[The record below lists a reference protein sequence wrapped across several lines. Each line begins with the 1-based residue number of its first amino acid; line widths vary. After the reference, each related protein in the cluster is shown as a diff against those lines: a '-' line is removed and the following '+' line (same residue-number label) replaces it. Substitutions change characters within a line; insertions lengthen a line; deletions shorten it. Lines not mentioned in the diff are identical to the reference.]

1 MARRVVPHRCGSCQ
15 SLSESEAQ
23 PLCARGVVNRMT
35 PRIAALL
42 VVVASA
48 VSVCRPAPAPESRAP
63 RERAS
68 AVAQQDTA
76 FAGTL
81 APVQRVRSFRP
92 GVARPVLR
100 HVEAATGASPGHD
113 RVVFEFTGD
122 SVPGYRVEYT
132 TNPVQR
138 CGSGDPVT
146 VAGAGRL
153 IVRFEPAQAHDEQG
167 SLAPGERHRTPG
179 LPAVREL
186 TLICDFEGQVAW
198 VLGITARS
206 EYRVSELTGPARLV
220 LDVRHVR

>member
-1 MARRVVPHRCGSCQ
+1 
-15 SLSESEAQ
+15 
-23 PLCARGVVNRMT
+23 MT
-35 PRIAALL
+35 PRTAALL
-42 VVVASA
+42 VVLASA
-48 VSVCRPAPAPESRAP
+48 VSVCRPAPESRAP

-76 FAGTL
+76 FAGTM

-100 HVEAATGASPGHD
+100 RVETATGASPGGGYD

-122 SVPGYRVEYT
+122 SVPGYRVEYAT
-132 TNPVQR
+132 KPVQR
-138 CGSGDPVT
+138 CGSGDPV
-146 VAGAGRL
+146 AGTGRGRGRL
-153 IVRFEPAQAHDEQG
+153 IVRFEPAQAHDEHA
-167 SLAPGERHRTPG
+167 SLAPAERHRTPG

-198 VLGITARS
+198 VLDVAARS

-220 LDVRHVR
+220 LDVRHGH

>member
-1 MARRVVPHRCGSCQ
+1 
-15 SLSESEAQ
+15 
-23 PLCARGVVNRMT
+23 MT
-35 PRIAALL
+35 SRTAALL
-42 VVVASA
+42 VVLASA
-48 VSVCRPAPAPESRAP
+48 VSVCRPGDSRAP

-81 APVQRVRSFRP
+81 APVQRMRSLPP

-100 HVEAATGASPGHD
+100 HVETSTEASPGYD
-113 RVVFEFTGD
+113 RVVFEFAGGGD

-132 TNPVQR
+132 TKPVQR
-138 CGSGDPVT
+138 CGSGDPVS
-146 VAGAGRL
+146 VAGTGRL
-153 IVRFEPAQAHDEQG
+153 IVRFEPAQAHDEHG
-167 SLAPGERHRTPG
+167 SLAPAERHRTAG

-198 VLGITARS
+198 VLGTAAPS

-220 LDVRHVR
+220 LDVRHAP

>member
-1 MARRVVPHRCGSCQ
+1 MRAGS
-15 SLSESEAQ
+15 
-23 PLCARGVVNRMT
+23 
-35 PRIAALL
+35 LL
-42 VVVASA
+42 VVLAST
-48 VSVCRPAPAPESRAP
+48 VSVCRPGESRAPQTPHAP

-68 AVAQQDTA
+68 AVVQQDTA

-81 APVQRVRSFRP
+81 APVQRMRSSRA

-100 HVEAATGASPGHD
+100 HVETKAASPGYD
-113 RVVFEFTGD
+113 RVVFEFAGD

-132 TNPVQR
+132 TKPVQR

-146 VAGAGRL
+146 VAGTGRL
-153 IVRFEPAQAHDEQG
+153 VVSFEPAQAHDAPG
-167 SLAPGERHRTPG
+167 SLAPVSLAPAERHRSPG

-206 EYRVSELTGPARLV
+206 EYRVSELAGPARLV
-220 LDVRHVR
+220 LDVRHAP

>member
-1 MARRVVPHRCGSCQ
+1 
-15 SLSESEAQ
+15 
-23 PLCARGVVNRMT
+23 MT
-35 PRIAALL
+35 PRTAALL
-42 VVVASA
+42 VVLASA

-68 AVAQQDTA
+68 AVAQQDTG

-81 APVQRVRSFRP
+81 APVQRVRSVPP

-100 HVEAATGASPGHD
+100 HVETATGASSGYD

-132 TNPVQR
+132 TKPVQR

-146 VAGAGRL
+146 VSGTGRL
-153 IVRFEPAQAHDEQG
+153 IVRFEPAQAHDEHG
-167 SLAPGERHRTPG
+167 SLAPAERHRTPG

-198 VLGITARS
+198 VLGIAARS

-220 LDVRHVR
+220 LDVRHGH

>member
-1 MARRVVPHRCGSCQ
+1 
-15 SLSESEAQ
+15 
-23 PLCARGVVNRMT
+23 MT
-35 PRIAALL
+35 PHTAALL
-42 VVVASA
+42 VVLASA

-68 AVAQQDTA
+68 AVAQQDTG

-81 APVQRVRSFRP
+81 APVQRVRSVPP

-100 HVEAATGASPGHD
+100 HVETATGASSGYD

-132 TNPVQR
+132 TKPVQR

-146 VAGAGRL
+146 VAGTGRL
-153 IVRFEPAQAHDEQG
+153 IVRIEPAQAHDEHA
-167 SLAPGERHRTPG
+167 SLVPAERHRTPG

-198 VLGITARS
+198 VLGIAARS

-220 LDVRHVR
+220 LDVRHGH

>member
-1 MARRVVPHRCGSCQ
+1 
-15 SLSESEAQ
+15 
-23 PLCARGVVNRMT
+23 MT
-35 PRIAALL
+35 PRTAALL
-42 VVVASA
+42 VVLASA

-68 AVAQQDTA
+68 AARQQDTA

-81 APVQRVRSFRP
+81 APVQRIRSFRP

-100 HVEAATGASPGHD
+100 HVETATGPSPGSD

-132 TNPVQR
+132 TKPVQR
-138 CGSGDPVT
+138 CGSGDPVA
-146 VAGAGRL
+146 VAGTGRL
-153 IVRFEPAQAHDEQG
+153 IVRFEPAQAHDEHG
-167 SLAPGERHRTPG
+167 TLTPAERQRAPG

-186 TLICDFEGQVAW
+186 TLVCDFEGQVAW
-198 VLGITARS
+198 VLGIAAPS

-220 LDVRHVR
+220 LDVRHVP

>member
-1 MARRVVPHRCGSCQ
+1 
-15 SLSESEAQ
+15 
-23 PLCARGVVNRMT
+23 MT
-35 PRIAALL
+35 PRTAALL
-42 VVVASA
+42 VVLASA

-68 AVAQQDTA
+68 AVAQQDTG

-81 APVQRVRSFRP
+81 APVQRVRSVPP

-100 HVEAATGASPGHD
+100 HVETATGASPGYD
-113 RVVFEFTGD
+113 RVVFEFAGD

-132 TNPVQR
+132 TKPVQR

-146 VAGAGRL
+146 VAGTGHL
-153 IVRFEPAQAHDEQG
+153 IVRFVPA
-167 SLAPGERHRTPG
+167 ERHRTPG

-198 VLGITARS
+198 VLGLAAPS

-220 LDVRHVR
+220 LDVRHA

>member
-1 MARRVVPHRCGSCQ
+1 
-15 SLSESEAQ
+15 
-23 PLCARGVVNRMT
+23 MT
-35 PRIAALL
+35 PHTAALL
-42 VVVASA
+42 VVLASA

-68 AVAQQDTA
+68 AVAQQDTG

-81 APVQRVRSFRP
+81 APVQRVRSVPP

-100 HVEAATGASPGHD
+100 HVETATGASSGYD

-132 TNPVQR
+132 TKPVQR

-146 VAGAGRL
+146 VAGTGRL
-153 IVRFEPAQAHDEQG
+153 IVRIEPAQAHDEHG
-167 SLAPGERHRTPG
+167 SLALAERHRTPG

-198 VLGITARS
+198 VLGIAARS

-220 LDVRHVR
+220 LDVRHGH

>member
-1 MARRVVPHRCGSCQ
+1 
-15 SLSESEAQ
+15 
-23 PLCARGVVNRMT
+23 MT
-35 PRIAALL
+35 PRTAAAALL
-42 VVVASA
+42 VVLASA
-48 VSVCRPAPAPESRAP
+48 VSVCRPGESRAP

-68 AVAQQDTA
+68 AVAQQDTG

-81 APVQRVRSFRP
+81 APVQRVRSLPP

-100 HVEAATGASPGHD
+100 HVETLAGASPGGGYD

-132 TNPVQR
+132 TKPAQR

-146 VAGAGRL
+146 VAGTGRL
-153 IVRFEPAQAHDEQG
+153 IIRFEPAQAHDEHG
-167 SLAPGERHRTPG
+167 NLAADERHHAPG

-198 VLGITARS
+198 VLGIAAPS
-206 EYRVSELTGPARLV
+206 AYRVSELTGPARLV
-220 LDVRHVR
+220 LDVRHAP

>member
-1 MARRVVPHRCGSCQ
+1 
-15 SLSESEAQ
+15 
-23 PLCARGVVNRMT
+23 MT
-35 PRIAALL
+35 SRTAALL
-42 VVVASA
+42 VVLASA
-48 VSVCRPAPAPESRAP
+48 VSVCRPPPESRAP

-100 HVEAATGASPGHD
+100 HVETATGASPGGGYD

-132 TNPVQR
+132 MKPVQR
-138 CGSGDPVT
+138 CGSGDPVA
-146 VAGAGRL
+146 VAGTGRL
-153 IVRFEPAQAHDEQG
+153 VVRFEPAQAHDEHRD
-167 SLAPGERHRTPG
+167 LAPAERHRAPG

-198 VLGITARS
+198 VLDVAAPS
-206 EYRVSELTGPARLV
+206 AYRVSELTGPVRLV
-220 LDVRHVR
+220 VDVRHGH

>member
-1 MARRVVPHRCGSCQ
+1 
-15 SLSESEAQ
+15 
-23 PLCARGVVNRMT
+23 MT
-35 PRIAALL
+35 PRTAALL
-42 VVVASA
+42 VVLASA
-48 VSVCRPAPAPESRAP
+48 VSVCRPAPESRAP

-68 AVAQQDTA
+68 AVAQQDTQDTA

-100 HVEAATGASPGHD
+100 HVETRAGASPGGGYD

-132 TNPVQR
+132 TKPVQR

-146 VAGAGRL
+146 AAGTGRGGGRL
-153 IVRFEPAQAHDEQG
+153 IVRFEPAQAHDEHG
-167 SLAPGERHRTPG
+167 NLTPAERQSAPG

-198 VLGITARS
+198 VLDVAARS

-220 LDVRHVR
+220 LDVRHGH

>member
-1 MARRVVPHRCGSCQ
+1 
-15 SLSESEAQ
+15 
-23 PLCARGVVNRMT
+23 MT
-35 PRIAALL
+35 PRTAALL
-42 VVVASA
+42 VLLASA
-48 VSVCRPAPAPESRAP
+48 VSVCRPRPDESRAP

-100 HVEAATGASPGHD
+100 HVETRAGASPGGGYEGYD
-113 RVVFEFTGD
+113 RVVFEFTGGGD

-132 TNPVQR
+132 TKPVQR
-138 CGSGDPVT
+138 CGSGDPVA
-146 VAGAGRL
+146 VAGTGHL
-153 IVRFEPAQAHDEQG
+153 IVRFEPAQAHDEHG
-167 SLAPGERHRTPG
+167 SLAPAERHRAPG

-198 VLGITARS
+198 VLGIAAPS

-220 LDVRHVR
+220 LDVRHAH